1 MSQTTIQIRSST
13 KKRLETVKTHP
24 RETYD
29 EVVNRLLDMTCDRE
43 PLSEETLLKI
53 EEGIRDIRKGKT
65 RTLEEIS
72 EELGI

>member
-1 MSQTTIQIRSST
+1 MAQTTIQIQTGT
-13 KKRLETVKTHP
+13 KERLETVKTHP

-29 EVVNRLLDMTCDRE
+29 EVVNRLLDMACDQE
-43 PLSEETLLKI
+43 PLSEETLQKI
-53 EEGIRDIRKGKT
+53 EEGIRDIRQGKT